1 MPEGRSPVSVT
12 RRTVL
17 IGLGTSIAP
26 MRFGVSPEI
35 VVVELGAEGTKRKD
49 MQGAHIICVIID
61 ENVGV
66 F

>member
-26 MRFGVSPEI
+26 VRFGVPPEI
-35 VVVELGAEGTKRKD
+35 VVVELGAQDAKRGG
-49 MQGAHIICVIID
+49 MHRAHIICVIID